1 MLHLPLIGPFRRSA
15 PSLFWD
21 IQICRF
27 CAFSAHCPL
36 LIFSPLV
43 IRTVQA
49 LCSPLILKSSAAHR
63 RLLLAHFRRVP
74 LVTLS
79 ALSPIIPKP
88 SLPAPVDHQLKTTLL
103 LTKAKSAC
111 PDQDPSLQIS
121 CNG

>member
-1 MLHLPLIGPFRRSA
+1 MLHLPLIGSFRRSA

-27 CAFSAHCPL
+27 CALVRIVSL
-36 LIFSPLV
+36 LILSPLV

-49 LCSPLILKSSAAHR
+49 LCGPLILRSSAAHR
-63 RLLLAHFRRVP
+63 RLLLAHFRRVL

-88 SLPAPVDHQLKTTLL
+88 SLPAPVDHLLKATLL
-103 LTKAKSAC
+103 LTKAKPPC
-111 PDQDPSLQIS
+111 PDQDPSLRNS